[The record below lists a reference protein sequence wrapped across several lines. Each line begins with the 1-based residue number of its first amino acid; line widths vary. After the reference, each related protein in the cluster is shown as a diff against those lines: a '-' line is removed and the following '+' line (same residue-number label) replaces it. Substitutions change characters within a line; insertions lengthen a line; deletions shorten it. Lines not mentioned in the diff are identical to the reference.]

1 MSIIGSSVVA
11 NIYSG
16 FSITG
21 PTGPTGPTGA
31 TGPTG
36 PGNYGLTGFTGISI
50 VGISL
55 VDRYI
60 ITSFSDGTTYGTSS
74 RAFGKTGAGVYKIG
88 VSNIGTGVSL
98 GYGVSGVTL
107 QIRPIRFVNNSS
119 GVLSVLSTTNTHDI
133 TLTSSSSGIT
143 LVSSAS
149 TDRNFLNFNSS
160 GKATRVPNTFGTTL
174 PSDPTNSAVSGV
186 KFVSANIFELVRGGG
201 WTGSTGAINC
211 IGSGSGITCTLDPTV
226 KEFDGKMYGSK
237 SHVYVTDFRGSTGSI
252 VLVNPPDD
260 NKVYGFDLILSNA
273 LNPSPISDRFSSN
286 IKWSRNTVPCF
297 SFEGTTCD
305 MKISFFGLGGTTSWY
320 ASVMPTSSRCPGV
333 SLFDGNCSKQANNF
347 VSGSQ
352 TYKLLGDYGACCK
365 SDGTCQETYASDC
378 VGFFHGVG
386 TTCGATYDSICNK
399 IGACCVFGVTYSC
412 YDYLTCSECLS
423 LGIGGSITTQFA
435 GKYTTCLDVDC
446 GILSQNYFNFS

>member
-119 GVLSVLSTTNTHDI
+119 VVLSVLSTTNTHDI
-133 TLTSSSSGIT
+133 S
-143 LVSSAS
+143 
-149 TDRNFLNFNSS
+149 
-160 GKATRVPNTFGTTL
+160 
-174 PSDPTNSAVSGV
+174 
-186 KFVSANIFELVRGGG
+186 
-201 WTGSTGAINC
+201 
-211 IGSGSGITCTLDPTV
+211 
-226 KEFDGKMYGSK
+226 
-237 SHVYVTDFRGSTGSI
+237 
-252 VLVNPPDD
+252 
-260 NKVYGFDLILSNA
+260 
-273 LNPSPISDRFSSN
+273 
-286 IKWSRNTVPCF
+286 
-297 SFEGTTCD
+297 
-305 MKISFFGLGGTTSWY
+305 
-320 ASVMPTSSRCPGV
+320 
-333 SLFDGNCSKQANNF
+333 
-347 VSGSQ
+347 
-352 TYKLLGDYGACCK
+352 
-365 SDGTCQETYASDC
+365 
-378 VGFFHGVG
+378 
-386 TTCGATYDSICNK
+386 
-399 IGACCVFGVTYSC
+399 
-412 YDYLTCSECLS
+412 
-423 LGIGGSITTQFA
+423 
-435 GKYTTCLDVDC
+435 
-446 GILSQNYFNFS
+446 